1 MKSLFNKF
9 EKFISKVKR
18 DGLISA
24 TKRAWVKIK
33 SEYLQ
38 KLNPLSYFSFV
49 KNKKKFDKEL
59 NSILYKNKYD
69 RIILWRSSIGY
80 NIPLF
85 QRPQH
90 LAKQLANQKCLVFYE
105 ASNIVDKIDFIKKI
119 DNNFYLVNYD
129 NLMFNKFINTKL
141 SMINTVPKYLY
152 TASTCWD
159 FDDKV
164 LKSYIDKGYRFIYDY
179 LDALSPE
186 LAGTDKIPV
195 NVEKI
200 HNYVINNVNNAFVV
214 TTADSLYED
223 MLKKRKTDKNLV
235 FACNGVNIE
244 DFQKLNKKVVL
255 EDRFK
260 EVIKKGKV
268 IGYYGALASWFDY
281 DLVKYIAKKR
291 PEYNIVLI
299 GAKYDTSFDKENLNE
314 YENIHYFEPKKY
326 YELPYYAKHF
336 DVCTLPFVLNEIT
349 YSTNPIKIFEY
360 MAMGKPIVS
369 TDLKECRKYKSVN
382 IGHTK
387 EEFLN
392 LIDKQLEN
400 NDQNYKNI
408 LKKEAKENTWEE
420 KAKTIVIGLKS
431 YEKENNHQSNDDALS
446 EIFYKIYQQNYSE
459 DVKTKLS
466 KDIVKKNKLFII
478 TINSELCVKAQE
490 NPKYKDIL
498 LRKEVLLVPDSISI
512 SYVMKKSFKQ
522 KLKRYPGIELLV
534 DMLKEANRQH
544 KSIYLYGGT
553 KKVND
558 DMTKYVKKNYKDI
571 KVLGSKDGYNHS
583 DKDVEKDILKLKP
596 DMVVVALGVPKQ
608 ELFIN
613 DIYDKVNKG
622 IFIGVGGSF
631 DVLSGNTKRAPKLLR
646 KINLEWLYRIVKDP
660 KRFGRF
666 YDNNIKFIFERKKR
680 K

>member
-1 MKSLFNKF
+1 
-9 EKFISKVKR
+9 
-18 DGLISA
+18 
-24 TKRAWVKIK
+24 
-33 SEYLQ
+33 
-38 KLNPLSYFSFV
+38 
-49 KNKKKFDKEL
+49 
-59 NSILYKNKYD
+59 
-69 RIILWRSSIGY
+69 
-80 NIPLF
+80 
-85 QRPQH
+85 
-90 LAKQLANQKCLVFYE
+90 
-105 ASNIVDKIDFIKKI
+105 
-119 DNNFYLVNYD
+119 
-129 NLMFNKFINTKL
+129 
-141 SMINTVPKYLY
+141 MINTVPKYLY

-666 YDNNIKFIFERKKR
+666 YDNNIKFIFERKK
-680 K
+680 KK